1 LLTRAAERDRGAVFD
16 RFAQLVTLPPEVAR
30 AAVLQ
35 RDAHALDLCWDAL
48 KLENTE
54 WWRGWERRWDSR

>member
-1 LLTRAAERDRGAVFD
+1 
-16 RFAQLVTLPPEVAR
+16 VTLPPEVTR
-30 AAVLQ
+30 AAVLR
-35 RDAHALDLCWDAL
+35 RDSHSLDLCWDAL